1 MNIHLTDFD
10 ESERADYMTV
20 VASMA
25 AVDGVISSEEL
36 LCLRELCKNFVLGPS
51 ARGQVLAAASSPPHD
66 FEDIVRRLGHSS
78 LRYSLLVDVAGM
90 AFRDDVITD
99 EERKEYKRLSDL
111 MGVSEEHSKTLWEFA
126 ESQFS
131 PGYTPAKAA
140 ESIEK
145 LESKGV
151 SRGCI
156 RMSAC
161 MMALGM
167 STPLEVGR

>member
-111 MGVSEEHSKTLWEFA
+111 MGVSECSVHKPEMVDGMLKGAEGLREVRALIGVFSKC
-126 ESQFS
+126 SCCS
-131 PGYTPAKAA
+131 P
-140 ESIEK
+140 
-145 LESKGV
+145 
-151 SRGCI
+151 RGSGN
-156 RMSAC
+156 R
-161 MMALGM
+161 G
-167 STPLEVGR
+167 